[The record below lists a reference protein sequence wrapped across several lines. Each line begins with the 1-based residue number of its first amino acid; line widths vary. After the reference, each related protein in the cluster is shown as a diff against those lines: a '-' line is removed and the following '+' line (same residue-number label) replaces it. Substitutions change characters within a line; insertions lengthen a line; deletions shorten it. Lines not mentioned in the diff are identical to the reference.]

1 MGEREDFLRELRVL
15 ARKKGL
21 FLVIDAKQGKGSH
34 YKVWV
39 GDQQTTIPAHLK
51 PPVRKGILK
60 QLGLDKV

>member
-21 FLVIDAKQGKGSH
+21 LLVIDMKQGKGSH

-39 GDQQTTIPAHLK
+39 GQRQAVVPAKIGRFIRRSVLK
-51 PPVRKGILK
+51 D
-60 QLGLDKV
+60 LDLD